1 MKIALFVE
9 GSAPHGPKDHCAQLW
24 NGTLLPALTRAPVA
38 HVIPIGKDAITRLL
52 GLRASSSAAGLD
64 ARIVDEIRRS
74 GLDPE
79 RDAIVIAWDLEPV
92 DEGQS
97 RCAWREKHGVYH
109 GLADTPLVQL
119 RGTAWARDARR
130 RANELWKLR
139 DQPPSGISR
148 STVGPGT
155 VLAICMEPMF
165 EGLLV
170 RDGRFIRRAMGLDAD
185 PPGWPAAKR
194 WRDRERDPSATLE
207 AAVDAMRELRPRAE
221 VRRQLRNIYTEA
233 KDEWCDYLLRKLL
246 VDSEQAAAIREHAIA
261 RRLAHVL
268 PPV

>member
-97 RCAWREKHGVYH
+97 RCAWRE
-109 GLADTPLVQL
+109 
-119 RGTAWARDARR
+119 
-130 RANELWKLR
+130 
-139 DQPPSGISR
+139 
-148 STVGPGT
+148 
-155 VLAICMEPMF
+155 
-165 EGLLV
+165 
-170 RDGRFIRRAMGLDAD
+170 
-185 PPGWPAAKR
+185 R